1 MIAGFLLD
9 EHLPRWWRRTILR
22 QCPELT
28 IWRVGDPEG
37 PPLQS
42 PDPVILEWCE
52 EHGSNQQPKV
62 ASETLG

>member
-52 EHGSNQQPKV
+52 
-62 ASETLG
+62 